1 MMCAGISSVIR
12 VVSTSMS
19 DIFAQLGAIL
29 FQAGAFAALLI
40 ITPALYGLVV
50 SMRRWWLV
58 FVAAALLL
66 GLLARLTYAP
76 ELAEALSRLPGAM
89 APDLVSHSMVA
100 ACYVMLAVAVRLATL
115 RLEWLGWKT
124 RSIKDIH
131 VIGYLAP
138 TVAALAVMLPAS

>member
-1 MMCAGISSVIR
+1 
-12 VVSTSMS
+12 MS

-89 APDLVSHSMVA
+89 VPDLVSHSMVA

>member
-1 MMCAGISSVIR
+1 
-12 VVSTSMS
+12 MS

>member
-1 MMCAGISSVIR
+1 MCAGISSVIR